1 MSRKLDKSKWKVEGH
16 RRSPRISALEACK
29 AQPPTLLSIT
39 GTSTTSTS
47 ATATARNFSA
57 QRMKRNLGN
66 SEGPASRTRARKKR
80 NLRPVQE
87 VAATTPSSPS
97 NQENQQVVRGKDL
110 KPGVHAASTDQP
122 STESSL
128 QLPEKRILELILDIL
143 QRRDTYEI
151 FAEPVD
157 PNEVEG
163 YYEIIEEPMDFGTMR
178 AKLHEGMYRNL
189 EQFEHDAFLITE
201 NAMHFN
207 STATIFFR
215 QARAIHELTKKVF
228 HVLETYPEK
237 FELEF
242 SETRQRS
249 GRRARGEAGRSA
261 SSSYPKI
268 ATNMKSLSMKIAEFS
283 KAIPCS
289 LSGSSN
295 VRRCQV
301 KTGCSGTI
309 DAREHRNLSGTQDD
323 RRSRSFEADPRCTYR
338 PWTSYLDE
346 NESTGLT
353 LSSNLKQL
361 EHANQQDIGYT
372 ESLMLFVKDLGPT
385 AQKIARKK
393 LLGSFQLQKS
403 QIPLAS
409 TFTQWAPSTLND
421 IFASSQSQNFQGNL
435 HGHPSIKKST
445 GDSFHSWDADKRGKG
460 SLGDEIGIQSGKVA
474 VASSSD
480 RQNSHGTFGG
490 KIQSSEFHQN
500 RRNEIQLDSYS
511 LKTHAADNS
520 CSVSGFKNIGSNST
534 PLILNQ
540 WKSVN
545 RAQSLEPPQWK
556 SVNQTQSLEP
566 PSDSS
571 QSNLLEPRL
580 RNLGFSSFSRT
591 KNKLS
596 SFNSREDC
604 DQTKAETSQV
614 SKTDQARPPVRQFTF
629 DLPYLRAQL
638 GKINSSGQ
646 DRFLQKGSGAELILP
661 DKNSHQR
668 ASTCTRHLE
677 MRNQPHSDYQN
688 QPSMDTQYTDLALQL

>member
-1 MSRKLDKSKWKVEGH
+1 MSSRKLDKSKWKVEGH
-16 RRSPRISALEACK
+16 RRSPRISALESCK
-29 AQPPTLLSIT
+29 AQRPRLLSIT
-39 GTSTTSTS
+39 GTSTTGTA

-66 SEGPASRTRARKKR
+66 GEGPASRTRARKKS
-80 NLRPVQE
+80 NLGPVREETSHEDHQ
-87 VAATTPSSPS
+87 TNSD
-97 NQENQQVVRGKDL
+97 QQVVRGKDL

-228 HVLETYPEK
+228 YVLETYPEK

-268 ATNMKSLSMKIAEFS
+268 ATNMKSHSMKIAEFS
-283 KAIPCS
+283 KAISCS

-301 KTGCSGTI
+301 KTGCSGTF
-309 DAREHRNLSGTQDD
+309 DAREHRVLSGTQDD

-409 TFTQWAPSTLND
+409 TFTQWAPSTLSD

-435 HGHPSIKKST
+435 HWHPSVMKST
-445 GDSFHSWDADKRGKG
+445 GDSFHSWDADKREKG
-460 SLGDEIGIQSGKVA
+460 SLGGEIGIQSGKVA

-480 RQNSHGTFGG
+480 RKNSHGTFGG

-520 CSVSGFKNIGSNST
+520 CSVFGFKNIGSNST
-534 PLILNQ
+534 PLILN
-540 WKSVN
+540 
-545 RAQSLEPPQWK
+545 QWK

-596 SFNSREDC
+596 SFHLRGDC
-604 DQTKAETSQV
+604 DQTKPETSQV

-677 MRNQPHSDYQN
+677 MRKPYSDYQN